1 MVQEVEYILQK
12 IGLVMDNKKLMQM
25 HFFSIDNH
33 TKYSINSGDSSKAIY
48 CKSNL

>member
-12 IGLVMDNKKLMQM
+12 IGLVMDNKKMMQM